1 MKTAGKQA
9 WCGPGKLELRRRTE
23 GSETIESKGQQ
34 IDYMMRLALLGGILE
49 FGGGI

>member
-9 WCGPGKLELRRRTE
+9 WCGPGKLELGWRTE
-23 GSETIESKGQQ
+23 GSETIESKGQR
-34 IDYMMRLALLGGILE
+34 IDYMTCLALLGGILE